1 MTMGRAPK
9 HGNLFASTAD
19 YCGPKL
25 GPTSIYR
32 YLHEHCHRLFADEMF
47 ADLFE
52 DIGRESIPP
61 QIVAV
66 VMVLQRL
73 EGLSDREAVERFAYD
88 LRWKYAAGGL
98 SFDHAGFVH
107 TVLVRMRAKLQRSA
121 RPNRIFEVVLEAA
134 RDAGLLGR
142 KRVLDSTPL
151 YDAVATQD
159 TVTMIRSAIR
169 GLLRVAGEPLQTE
182 LRTVLRRDDD
192 YVSAG
197 KPACDWTDEKARE
210 ELVDE
215 LCRDA
220 YAVLA
225 VLDDRQLNDEVRQAS
240 ELLATVVGQDIEST
254 EDGRFRIARRVAKDR
269 VISTVDPEARH
280 GHKTSA
286 RGFDGYKGH
295 VSMDPDSELITATAV
310 TPGNA
315 GDGSVAKELLAE
327 ALPASEKP
335 SGEPAKREP
344 SVDAE
349 AGPGD
354 EASDITGTSSHPN
367 IDQAHPEGEESP
379 VSMPAI
385 VVVPESAPLEV
396 YGDSAYGAGEIL
408 AHLDEHAVTAYVKV
422 QPPVA
427 PKGRFSKESFS
438 IALEQATVTCP
449 QQHTVPIR
457 FHRDGSGLARF
468 GAYCAQCPL
477 RAQCT
482 DNREGRTIHIHPQE
496 SLLARA
502 RQQQRSDPDWQEQY
516 RATRPK
522 VERKLAHL
530 MRRKHGGRRARL
542 RGVLRVAWDF
552 ALLAAATNLQ
562 RLARVLCAPR
572 GLSPSPQP
580 PHGARATHAGAP
592 EASLPSSRPGTVFSA
607 IIRGSLT
614 PTFATRI
621 RALFKLTLFPAR
633 L

>member
-9 HGNLFASTAD
+9 HGDLFSSTAD
-19 YCGPKL
+19 YCRLKL

-121 RPNRIFEVVLEAA
+121 RPNRIFEVALEAA
-134 RDAGLLGR
+134 RDAGRLGR

-169 GLLRVAGEPLQTE
+169 GLLRVAGEPLQAE
-182 LRTVLRRDDD
+182 LRGGLRRDDD
-192 YVSAG
+192 YASAG
-197 KPACDWTDEKARE
+197 KPACDWTDEKARDQ
-210 ELVDE
+210 LVDE

-225 VLDDRQLNDEVRQAS
+225 ALDDRRLSDEVGQAS
-240 ELLATVVGQDIEST
+240 ELLATVVGQDTEST
-254 EDGRFRIARRVAKDR
+254 ADGRFRIARRVAKDR

-295 VSMDPDSELITATAV
+295 ISIDPDSEIITATAV

-327 ALPASEKP
+327 ALPASEE
-335 SGEPAKREP
+335 SSDEP
-344 SVDAE
+344 SVGEPPLDAE
-349 AGPGD
+349 TGPGD
-354 EASDITGTSSHPN
+354 EPADITSSSSHPN
-367 IDQAHPEGEESP
+367 TEQAHVEGEEAP
-379 VSMPAI
+379 VSMPAVA
-385 VVVPESAPLEV
+385 VVHEPAALEV

-408 AHLDEHAVTAYVKV
+408 AHLDEHAVMAYVKV
-422 QPPVA
+422 QPPAA
-427 PKGRFSKESFS
+427 PKGKLSKDSFS
-438 IALEQATVTCP
+438 VDLEQATVTCP

-457 FHRDGSGLARF
+457 FHRDSGLARF
-468 GAYCAQCPL
+468 GAHCSQCPL

-482 DNREGRTIHIHPQE
+482 DNREGRTIRIHPQE

-502 RQQQRSDPDWQEQY
+502 RQQQRSDPAWHERY

-542 RGVLRVAWDF
+542 RGAIRIAWDF
-552 ALLAAATNLQ
+552 ALLAAAANLQ
-562 RLARVLCAPR
+562 RLARFFLAP
-572 GLSPSPQP
+572 
-580 PHGARATHAGAP
+580 GALTTALAAP
-592 EASLPSSRPGTVFSA
+592 
-607 IIRGSLT
+607 
-614 PTFATRI
+614 
-621 RALFKLTLFPAR
+621 
-633 L
+633 